1 MNCFAQVCTRH
12 LLRLIKQVD
21 RGSWFNQSEER
32 KLIDLIVDNYAS
44 FFGRNTVVELTAKI
58 ALYNHLS
65 VLLMKPSASAF
76 GL

>member
-12 LLRLIKQVD
+12 LIRLIKQVD

-44 FFGRNTVVELTAKI
+44 FFGRNTVVELTDKI

>member
-44 FFGRNTVVELTAKI
+44 FFGRNTVVELTDKI

>member
-12 LLRLIKQVD
+12 PLRLIKQVD

-44 FFGRNTVVELTAKI
+44 FFGRNTVVELTDKI

>member
-1 MNCFAQVCTRH
+1 MNSFAQVCTRH

-21 RGSWFNQSEER
+21 RSSWFNQSEER

-44 FFGRNTVVELTAKI
+44 FFGRNTVVELTDKI